1 MRTHLGS
8 LFTNF
13 LVLGRV
19 VTCSASEVVS
29 GRSLFHLLSQV
40 DDEGALLVVL
50 FVIRWVVNVV
60 EEGVDV
66 EHGVLVLPVETVLLE

>member
-19 VTCSASEVVS
+19 VICSASEVVS
-29 GRSLFHLLSQV
+29 GRSLFHILSQV
-40 DDEGALLVVL
+40 DDGGALLVVL

-60 EEGVDV
+60 DEGVGV